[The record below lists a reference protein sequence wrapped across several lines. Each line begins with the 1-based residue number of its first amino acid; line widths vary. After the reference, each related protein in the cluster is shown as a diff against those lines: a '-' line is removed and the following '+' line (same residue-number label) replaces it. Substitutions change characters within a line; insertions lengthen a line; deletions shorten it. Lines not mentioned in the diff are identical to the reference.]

1 MSASAD
7 AVQRAAE
14 RVYGMLAPPPNGQ
27 QPLANSTVRQGSK
40 GRDDLEYW
48 NTFVKYFFSQKGV
61 LKHSFLIR
69 DGEDQAHQKH
79 YEIAYPA
86 IARYFHTHFDSGV
99 KSMQLVMDKGT
110 SDRALPNDCHMVMND
125 KTSLLYWFE
134 GGSHVSR
141 HSQVVGDTT
150 LTPRDSLLQPAI
162 SVSISTP
169 SRSLISLSLK
179 PRATRSTSQDGS

>member
-1 MSASAD
+1 
-7 AVQRAAE
+7 
-14 RVYGMLAPPPNGQ
+14 ML
-27 QPLANSTVRQGSK
+27 QGSK

-48 NTFVKYFFSQKGV
+48 NSFVKQFFSQKGV

-110 SDRALPNDCHMVMND
+110 TDRTLPNECHMVMND
-125 KTSLLYWFE
+125 KASLVYWFE

-141 HSQVVGDTT
+141 
-150 LTPRDSLLQPAI
+150 LL
-162 SVSISTP
+162 
-169 SRSLISLSLK
+169 RS
-179 PRATRSTSQDGS
+179 